1 MPFNL
6 SSLFKK
12 NSRQEDEEIIL
23 VSGLPR
29 SGTSMMMRMLE
40 AGGKPVV
47 TDNIRTAD
55 ESNLKGYYEFERV
68 KKLREGDTQW
78 LKDARGKAV
87 KVISAHLEYLP
98 ADYQYRVIFM
108 RRHMPEILASQRK
121 MLKSRDEPDDQVSDE
136 KLAELFQKHLVQ
148 VENWLSL
155 QPNFEVIYVSYNDVL
170 ENPEVNIQR
179 INEFLGGK
187 MDTEKMLGVIEKNL
201 YRNRLPAVEKPA

>member
-1 MPFNL
+1 MPLNL

-87 KVISAHLEYLP
+87 KVVSAHLEYLP

>member
-6 SSLFKK
+6 SALFKK
-12 NSRQEDEEIIL
+12 SSRQEDGEIIL

-68 KKLREGDTQW
+68 KSLRDGDTQW
-78 LKDARGKAV
+78 LQDARGKAV
-87 KVISAHLEYLP
+87 KVVSAHLEYLP
-98 ADYQYRVIFM
+98 AAFQYRVIFM

-121 MLKSRDEPDDQVSDE
+121 MLKSRDEPDDGVSDE

-155 QPNFEVIYVSYNDVL
+155 QPNFEVLYVSYNDVL

-187 MDTEKMLGVIEKNL
+187 LDTEKMMGVIEKNL

>member
-87 KVISAHLEYLP
+87 KVVSAHLEYLP

-155 QPNFEVIYVSYNDVL
+155 QPNFEVIYVSYNDVP

>member
-87 KVISAHLEYLP
+87 KVVSAHLEYLP

>member
-87 KVISAHLEYLP
+87 KVVSAHLEYLP
-98 ADYQYRVIFM
+98 ADYRYRVIFM